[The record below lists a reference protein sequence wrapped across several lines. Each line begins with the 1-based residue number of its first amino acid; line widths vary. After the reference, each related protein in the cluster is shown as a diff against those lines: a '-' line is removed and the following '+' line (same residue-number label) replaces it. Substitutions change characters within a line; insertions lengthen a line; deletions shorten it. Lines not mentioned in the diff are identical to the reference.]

1 MIFQILVYDKCHD
14 LSRVTLVRAP
24 RQVTTPTLTGLDFA
38 VDEGTLTCVVG
49 PIGSGKSR
57 CFPPHR
63 PDRATRP
70 GALTENLYQW
80 PGRGPRFGPTRCD
93 VRCRSLLAGLL
104 AEMNVSK
111 TDESKAIFGYCL
123 KGSTAYLAQSAWIQ
137 NLTVRENILFGMPYD
152 ADKYNR
158 IVEACALGPDLQI
171 LRGGDAAEIGEAGKR
186 NIDTL
191 TSFNQLWKSNQS

>member
-1 MIFQILVYDKCHD
+1 MGMGMGKGKGKGGKGGGEGGEAADGKKTEGKKGCCASDAKKGKGKGKGKGKFGPPPPMIEE
-14 LSRVTLVRAP
+14 
-24 RQVTTPTLTGLDFA
+24 VTTPTLTGLDFA

-49 PIGSGKSR
+49 PIGSGKS
-57 CFPPHR
+57 
-63 PDRATRP
+63 
-70 GALTENLYQW
+70 
-80 PGRGPRFGPTRCD
+80 
-93 VRCRSLLAGLL
+93 SLLAGLL

-111 TDESKAIFGYCL
+111 TDESKDIFGYCL

-171 LRGGDAAEIGEAGKR
+171 LRGGDAAEIGEAGKFSGASR
-186 NIDTL
+186 HHEVV
-191 TSFNQLWKSNQS
+191 